1 MKVFK
6 DIWEYRGFIKGSVKR
21 EFQLK
26 YQRSMLGAAW
36 NVINPLSMIFVYTLI
51 FSKLMQAKLPGVE
64 GTYSYSIFLCTGIL
78 TWSLFS
84 EITTRCQNVF
94 IENANLLKK
103 LAFPRMVLP
112 IIVVLSASINF
123 AIGFGL
129 FLCFILIS
137 GNFPGYLC
145 LATIPV
151 LMIEIMFSVG
161 LGVILGVLNVF
172 FRDVGQLYGVVL
184 QFWFW
189 FTPIV
194 YSPTILPE
202 KLQALLW
209 LNPLAP
215 IINAYQRMYTE
226 GLQPEWQNLIVPTL
240 LGVGFC
246 LIGLGLYKHS
256 SGDMVDEL

>member
-1 MKVFK
+1 MYLLKE
-6 DIWEYRGFIKGSVKR
+6 IWNYRGFIKGSVKR
-21 EFQLK
+21 DFQLK

-36 NVINPLSMIFVYTLI
+36 NIINPLSMIFVYTLI
-51 FSKLMQAKLPGVE
+51 FSKLMKAKLPGVE

-78 TWSLFS
+78 TWGLFS

-94 IENANLLKK
+94 IDNANLLKK
-103 LAFPRMVLP
+103 LAFPRITLP

-123 AIGFGL
+123 VIGFGL

-137 GNFPGYLC
+137 GNFPGL
-145 LATIPV
+145 LSLTTIIV
-151 LMIEIMFSVG
+151 LMIQIMFSVG
-161 LGVILGVLNVF
+161 LGMILGVLNVF
-172 FRDVGQLYGVVL
+172 FRDVGQLYGVIL

-194 YSPTILPE
+194 YSPTILPK
-202 KLQALLW
+202 KLQSLLW

-215 IINAYQRMYTE
+215 IINAYQRIYTE
-226 GLQPEWQNLIVPTL
+226 GLQPEWQNLIIPTL
-240 LGVGFC
+240 LGAGFC
-246 LIGLGLYKHS
+246 VIGLQLYKHF